1 MNENLFEVLRAFRL
15 DAQPVSCEPYGCGHI
30 NVTYLAVTESGLRY
44 ILQKINNNT
53 FRDVAGLMENITA
66 VTEFL
71 RTKTDDPRG
80 VLTLVKTHDGASYLH
95 AQDAYWRVYDFV
107 EDSICLQLPETDE
120 DFYQS
125 AVGFGTFQ
133 QLLTDFPAA
142 KLHETIPNFHNTPD
156 RYRALLETLER
167 DPMHRAAQVQPEI
180 EFALA
185 RQAEMATIQNALTAG
200 ELPLR
205 VTHNDTKLNNVLLD
219 AKTRKALCV
228 IDLDTVMPGSS
239 LYDFGDS
246 IRFGAATAAEDEK
259 DLSKMEM
266 SLDRFRVFT
275 RGYVRACPGL
285 TAKELELLP
294 MGAKTMTMECGVR
307 FLTDYLDGDHYFAVH
322 RDGQNLDRA
331 RTQFKLVA
339 DRASGKL
346 LGAHLAGAHATDLI
360 AETALALQ
368 MGASVQDIA
377 HTIHA
382 HPTLA
387 EGVFEAAHMF

>member
-15 DAQPVSCEPYGCGHI
+15 DAKPVSCEPYGCGHI
-30 NVTYLAVTESGLRY
+30 NVTYLAVMESSRRY

-80 VLTLVKTHDGASYLH
+80 VLTLVKTHDSASYLH

-107 EDSICLQLPETDE
+107 EGTICLQLPETDE

-185 RQAEMATIQNALTAG
+185 RQAEMSAIQNALTAG

-322 RDGQNLDRA
+322 REGQNLDRA

-339 DRASGKL
+339 DMEKKWDEMRK
-346 LGAHLAGAHATDLI
+346 I
-360 AETALALQ
+360 VEEETK
-368 MGASVQDIA
+368 
-377 HTIHA
+377 
-382 HPTLA
+382 
-387 EGVFEAAHMF
+387 

>member
-15 DAQPVSCEPYGCGHI
+15 DAKPVSCEPYGCGHI
-30 NVTYLAVTESGLRY
+30 NVTYLAVMESGLRY

-71 RTKTDDPRG
+71 RTKTDDPRS
-80 VLTLVKTHDGASYLH
+80 VLTLVKTHDSASYLH

-156 RYRALLETLER
+156 RYRALLETLKR

-185 RQAEMATIQNALTAG
+185 RQAEMSAIQNALTAG

-339 DRASGKL
+339 DMEKKWDEMRK
-346 LGAHLAGAHATDLI
+346 I
-360 AETALALQ
+360 VE
-368 MGASVQDIA
+368 
-377 HTIHA
+377 
-382 HPTLA
+382 
-387 EGVFEAAHMF
+387 EEAK